1 MKLSASKHEVILAAL
16 PDVIQTLND
25 GGTVTKFHASVL
37 TEVWQKM
44 SKQALERKSE
54 YSFKLSKPQKLAMV
68 LAYEL
73 GFFRDTNYLETTTG
87 MLMLDLHKEVA

>member
-1 MKLSASKHEVILAAL
+1 MKLSASKHAAILEAL
-16 PDVIQTLND
+16 PEIIETLND

-44 SKQALERKSE
+44 SKQALERKIE
-54 YSFKLSKPQKLAMV
+54 YGFKLTKPQKLALV

-73 GFFRDTNYLETTTG
+73 GFFRDNNYIETTTG
-87 MLMLDLHKEVA
+87 MLMLELHRTV